1 MGGNVNGRRVPGKTT
16 GKAKGNPPAR
26 TLARGSAAWQRP
38 GAAGIIV
45 ALLGA
50 IVALLGAVACSG
62 AGPSGP
68 ATPGGQPSGQPSAAT
83 FPAASP
89 SAPPASGA
97 APSGPASSLQQQYEQ
112 VVSRVLP
119 SVVQISTSEGS
130 GSGVVYDAKGDIV
143 TNAHVVGTA
152 TTLEVGLASGG
163 RPLEATVVGVFAPD
177 DLAVIRV
184 RAGAG
189 AGALHPASFGR
200 SAAVRVGEIVLAM
213 GNPLGLTGTVTE
225 GIVSAT
231 GRTVSEGQGTSA
243 VLISAIQTSAPINP
257 GNSGGALVNL
267 AGQVI
272 GIPTLA
278 VTSAQ
283 LGGAAAGIGFAI
295 PSDTV
300 TAIAAQLITAGKVTS
315 SGRASLGITAQT
327 VADAAGQPA
336 GAGIVTVAA
345 GGAAARAG
353 IQPGDIIM
361 ALAGQPVPSVAALQ
375 SALAAR
381 KPGDRVQARVS
392 RGGTQATVTVT
403 LGSLTS

>member
-1 MGGNVNGRRVPGKTT
+1 
-16 GKAKGNPPAR
+16 
-26 TLARGSAAWQRP
+26 
-38 GAAGIIV
+38 
-45 ALLGA
+45 
-50 IVALLGAVACSG
+50 
-62 AGPSGP
+62 
-68 ATPGGQPSGQPSAAT
+68 
-83 FPAASP
+83 
-89 SAPPASGA
+89 
-97 APSGPASSLQQQYEQ
+97 
-112 VVSRVLP
+112 VSRVLP

-152 TTLEVGLASGG
+152 TTLQVGLASGG
-163 RPLEATVVGVFAPD
+163 RTLAATVVGVFAPD

-184 RAGAG
+184 QAGAG
-189 AGALHPASFGR
+189 VLHPASFDR

-231 GRTVSEGQGTSA
+231 GRTVSEGQGSAA

-278 VTSAQ
+278 ATSPQ

-300 TAIAAQLITAGKVTS
+300 TSIAAQLITAGKVTS

-327 VADAAGQPA
+327 VANAAGQPA
-336 GAGIVTVAA
+336 GVGIVSVAR
-345 GGAAARAG
+345 GGAAATAG
-353 IQPGDIIM
+353 IQPGDIIT

-375 SALAAR
+375 SILAAH
-381 KPGDRVQARVS
+381 KPGDSVQARVS
-392 RGGTQATVTVT
+392 RGGTETTVTVT
-403 LGSLTS
+403 LGSLIS

>member
-1 MGGNVNGRRVPGKTT
+1 MGGNVNGSHVPGK
-16 GKAKGNPPAR
+16 AKENPSAR
-26 TLARGSAAWQRP
+26 TLARGSAAGHRL
-38 GAAGIIV
+38 GAAGI
-45 ALLGA
+45 

-68 ATPGGQPSGQPSAAT
+68 ATPGGRPSGQPSAAAS
-83 FPAASP
+83 PAASP

-152 TTLEVGLASGG
+152 TTLQVGLASGG
-163 RPLEATVVGVFAPD
+163 RTLAATVVGVFAPD

-184 RAGAG
+184 QAGAG
-189 AGALHPASFGR
+189 VLHPASLGR

-231 GRTVSEGQGTSA
+231 GRTVSEGQGSSA

-278 VTSAQ
+278 ATSPQ

-300 TAIAAQLITAGKVTS
+300 TSIAAQLITPGKVTS

-336 GAGIVTVAA
+336 GVGIVAVAA
-345 GGAAARAG
+345 GGAAAIAG

-375 SALAAR
+375 SILAAH
-381 KPGDRVQARVS
+381 KPGDSVQAQVS
-392 RGGTQATVTVT
+392 RGGTETTVTVT
-403 LGSLTS
+403 LGSLIS

>member
-1 MGGNVNGRRVPGKTT
+1 MGVRVNGGHGPGEKKARRS
-16 GKAKGNPPAR
+16 ADARAWRWNPAVSR
-26 TLARGSAAWQRP
+26 RLA
-38 GAAGIIV
+38 AAGIT
-45 ALLGA
+45 A
-50 IVALLGAVACSG
+50 AVAGIAACSSAGTSSPG
-62 AGPSGP
+62 ASAGASS
-68 ATPGGQPSGQPSAAT
+68 AAPSAT
-83 FPAASP
+83 GSAS
-89 SAPPASGA
+89 SGA
-97 APSGPASSLQQQYEQ
+97 ASSLEQQYEQ
-112 VVSRVLP
+112 VVAGVLP

-152 TTLEVGLASGG
+152 ATVQVGLASGG
-163 RPLEATVVGVFAPD
+163 RPLTAKVIGVFAPD

-184 RAGAG
+184 PGAAGS
-189 AGALHPASFGR
+189 LHPAAFGR

-213 GNPLGLTGTVTE
+213 GNPLGLTGTVTD

-231 GRTVSEGQGTSA
+231 GRTVSEGQGSSA
-243 VLISAIQTSAPINP
+243 VLISTIQTSAAINP

-278 VTSAQ
+278 ATDPQ

-300 TAIAAQLITAGKVTS
+300 TSIAAQLAAAGKVTS

-327 VADAAGQPA
+327 VAGAAGQPA
-336 GAGIVTVAA
+336 GVGIVGVTP
-345 GGAAARAG
+345 GGGAARAG
-353 IQPGDIIM
+353 ISAGDIIT
-361 ALAGQPVPSVAALQ
+361 ALAGQPTTSLAALQ
-375 SALAAR
+375 SVLAGH
-381 KPGDRVQARVS
+381 KPGDRVQARLT
-392 RGGTQATVTVT
+392 RNGTASTVTVT